1 MILAWVHRPYG
12 VEYDKLE
19 AGKPLPL
26 PPDALVLVIPRLLPL
41 IEAIPRNDPPP
52 VHAEMGAPLPSVS
65 MT

>member
-12 VEYDKLE
+12 VEYDKLD
-19 AGKPLPL
+19 AGKLLPLPL
-26 PPDALVLVIPRLLPL
+26 DALVLVLPRLPLL

-52 VHAEMGAPLPSVS
+52 VHAEIGAPLPSVS